1 MAIAMRLLLLALVPT
16 LTAGFVM
23 PAPLSTR
30 SAVRAATVRMDEPAE
45 GAAPVVPPK
54 YDDEERLG
62 DAPAKPA
69 GYDTN
74 SAMAAP
80 AGIAA
85 IALIGLASYFGII
98 PN

>member
-16 LTAGFVM
+16 LAFVM

-45 GAAPVVPPK
+45 DAAPVVPPK

>member
-16 LTAGFVM
+16 LAFVM

-45 GAAPVVPPK
+45 NAAPVVPPK